1 MTNQPDNPR
10 TWMEEWVRSES
21 FWKDVASR
29 SFAGIV
35 VLIVSGLFAG
45 MIGWA
50 VSDSVRP
57 IFAAAA
63 VGFALLL
70 AALAIIAFVFRTWL
84 WASRRGKTYSIG
96 LLLLAIA
103 VTLVTIWALLGPGL
117 VLIDW
122 VFELNQ

>member
-1 MTNQPDNPR
+1 MTNQPENPR

-29 SFAGIV
+29 SFAGVV
-35 VLIVSGLFAG
+35 VLIVTGLFAG

-57 IFAAAA
+57 VFAAAV
-63 VGFALLL
+63 VGLALLL
-70 AALAIIAFVFRTWL
+70 AAMAIIAFAFRTWL
-84 WASRRGKTYSIG
+84 WASRGGKRYSLG
-96 LLLLAIA
+96 LLLLAIVVTCVA
-103 VTLVTIWALLGPGL
+103 VWALLGPGMT
-117 VLIDW
+117 VIDW

>member
-1 MTNQPDNPR
+1 
-10 TWMEEWVRSES
+10 
-21 FWKDVASR
+21 
-29 SFAGIV
+29 
-35 VLIVSGLFAG
+35 
-45 MIGWA
+45 
-50 VSDSVRP
+50 
-57 IFAAAA
+57 

-70 AALAIIAFVFRTWL
+70 AALAVIAFVFRTWL
-84 WASRRGKTYSIG
+84 WASRRGRSYSIG